1 MRKFILILVFL
12 FAIVVLAITVSADE
26 DLGYTGASDGDFG
39 MSEDYWG
46 TEDTAGQDGTVTTG
60 YTKLKG
66 WSAGEHVRMIVY
78 YDNSGTWNLL
88 GESNTLST
96 GCVDGTWVEFTFS
109 PALSITNGET
119 YVIGANSGTGET
131 VSVFYKNSGS
141 NELHRYGSSF
151 DWDESPPDP
160 ISFNFNYPGYEGC
173 FYLEVED
180 VASNNAPTQTNASP
194 NGSSIHTVD
203 NFTVDL
209 NDADDDPL
217 EWEMWT
223 NYSGSWNMFDNGT
236 GNGTQTS
243 TNTSWISSCY
253 EGIVY
258 WSVNVTDGTDWTNTT
273 YSFTLTNDPPWVHN
287 PSDTG
292 QVTQKDFVWSV
303 DIDDNQSDTFNWSI
317 EASNGQSNNS
327 NNDVNGTYNL
337 TLNLTGCDQSITI
350 YVNVS
355 DGCEAT
361 NETYNINY
369 VNDPPWVHNPSHE
382 GIVTDTSFLWTID
395 IDDNQSDLFNGSIEC
410 SNGDNTSGT
419 DETNGTFG
427 LDIHLSGCDENITIW
442 VNTTDG
448 CENTNETYFLEYI
461 NNPPEFSN
469 LDPFDGETDVA
480 LPGCSITLNITDPEG
495 DTFSYDWACSDGSYN
510 SAIGNTNGKKYL
522 MLCMEGIHTCGT
534 TYTWW
539 INASDGCEYTN
550 NSYSFTTRD
559 CEGEYS
565 DIHPSNASS
574 EVCPCVSCDNY
585 TCVCIN
591 ASHESG
597 KNVNISFYSNYSG
610 AWTMFEKYINVSG
623 RYCAFFPVDYNTTYY
638 WYVNVTEYGNDSS
651 YNQTDIYS
659 FTTALNVSNCTCSAG
674 FDGIV
679 DFADIQIIIVTL
691 LFMYFLYVGY
701 YSDKRSGGAFMLYS
715 GFLLLYDEFLIS
727 SYISSILVVGLISPV
742 ALFIILLGL
751 KKFLYFDSSKTQ
763 D

>member
-12 FAIVVLAITVSADE
+12 FAIVALAITVSADE

-209 NDADDDPL
+209 SDGDDDSL
-217 EWEMWT
+217 TWQMWT
-223 NYSGSWNMFDNGT
+223 NYSGTWTMFDNGT

-243 TNTSWISSCY
+243 TNTSWLPC
-253 EGIVY
+253 EGTVY
-258 WSVNVTDGTDWTNTT
+258 WSVNVTDGTEWVNTT
-273 YSFTLTNDPPWVHN
+273 YNFTITNDPP
-287 PSDTG
+287 T
-292 QVTQKDFVWSV
+292 
-303 DIDDNQSDTFNWSI
+303 
-317 EASNGQSNNS
+317 
-327 NNDVNGTYNL
+327 
-337 TLNLTGCDQSITI
+337 
-350 YVNVS
+350 
-355 DGCEAT
+355 
-361 NETYNINY
+361 
-369 VNDPPWVHNPSHE
+369 
-382 GIVTDTSFLWTID
+382 
-395 IDDNQSDLFNGSIEC
+395 
-410 SNGDNTSGT
+410 
-419 DETNGTFG
+419 
-427 LDIHLSGCDENITIW
+427 
-442 VNTTDG
+442 
-448 CENTNETYFLEYI
+448 
-461 NNPPEFSN
+461 FSN
-469 LDPFDGETDVA
+469 LNPADGSTTTG
-480 LPGCSITLNITDPEG
+480 LNCSIKLTIEDPDG
-495 DTFSYDWACSDGSYN
+495 DTFSYNWSCSDGSYN
-510 SAIGNTNGKKYL
+510 LATGNTNGTKYL

-550 NSYSFTTRD
+550 NSYSFTTRP
-559 CEGEYS
+559 CVMNYS

-574 EVCPCVSCDNY
+574 NICPCTLCNNN

-591 ASHESG
+591 ATHETG
-597 KNVNISFYSNYSG
+597 NNVNISFYSNYSG
-610 AWTMFEKYINVSG
+610 TWQLFENYSNVSG
-623 RYCAFFPVDYNTTYY
+623 RYCAFFPASYNTTYW
-638 WYVNVTEYGNDSS
+638 WYVNVTEFNNESS
-651 YNQTDIYS
+651 YNQTDVYH
-659 FTTALNVSNCTCSAG
+659 FTTAENYSNCTCSASSG
-674 FDGIV
+674 EIIFTDIDNAYILTIILIVGGLGII
-679 DFADIQIIIVTL
+679 FADTRR
-691 LFMYFLYVGY
+691 
-701 YSDKRSGGAFMLYS
+701 KRG
-715 GFLLLYDEFLIS
+715 
-727 SYISSILVVGLISPV
+727 
-742 ALFIILLGL
+742 
-751 KKFLYFDSSKTQ
+751 K
-763 D
+763 